1 MGANRRLRLLA
12 AVMLLFVC
20 AVRASAAEPDDTPH
34 IRPLSADIVKF
45 VAEGQRRSQT
55 IRSLVARLEQSDLI
69 VYIRARQFTSPLT
82 TGHMQFV
89 GATPGRRYVMIEI
102 ACAES
107 WNTQLATLGHELRH
121 AVELGEVPWIRS
133 AEDVEAHY
141 ARIGFVSGF
150 DSRHNSFETNA
161 AADAGR
167 QVARELLGDGGATVA
182 VVTRN
187 GR

>member
-1 MGANRRLRLLA
+1 MGASRRLCLFASLTL
-12 AVMLLFVC
+12 VFVC
-20 AVRASAAEPDDTPH
+20 AARASAAEPDAPH

-55 IRSLVARLEQSDLI
+55 IRALVARLEQSDLI

-102 ACAES
+102 ACGES
-107 WNTQLATLGHELRH
+107 WNIQLATLGHELRH
-121 AVELGEVPWIRS
+121 AVELGEVPWVRS

-150 DSRHNSFETNA
+150 DSGHNAFETNA

-167 QVARELLGDGGATVA
+167 QVARELLGDGGAPVA
-182 VVTRN
+182 IVTRN